1 VAVAALEVVVVV
13 VVRASTIVEVGLK
26 VGISIMMGER
36 RGEVLVCVWDW
47 DRRGCGRKVY
57 PWL

>member
-13 VVRASTIVEVGLK
+13 VRAPMIVEVGLK

-47 DRRGCGRKVY
+47 DGMGCGRKVY